1 MTAFKAALFLTVLL
15 TSHAV
20 QAAPV
25 KDLKP
30 QELAAYLAAHETV
43 VVQFT
48 SPDRKCKYC
57 PGAAEAYARA
67 VAPAKDPSVKF
78 ARVQWPVW
86 HKFPDFG
93 KIEKPFGLPEQLI
106 YLKGEVIGSVNGK
119 PGDARVFLAKVQ
131 RARDNPMNTTDRQ
144 RAYMLAAQEPA
155 KPMSAHEDRL
165 VRIMARKD
173 LLSEF
178 LSICEQRFPAV
189 RSKVR
194 KAHHDWVQSQEK
206 DLDRAAIVMLARSNH
221 EDAKLTLSLADE
233 ENGKL
238 QTWVTGDLA
247 ILPRK
252 SPEAGDCLKLANSL
266 GSLPPITQTEMTQ

>member
-1 MTAFKAALFLTVLL
+1 MTAFNSALFLAVLF

-25 KDLKP
+25 TDLKP

-48 SPDRKCKYC
+48 SPDRKCRYC
-57 PGAAEAYARA
+57 LGAADAYARA

-93 KIEKPFGLPEQLI
+93 KVEKPFGLPEQLI
-106 YLKGEVIGSVNGK
+106 YSKSEVIGSVNGK

-131 RARDNPMNTTDRQ
+131 QARDNPMNTKDRQ

-155 KPMSAHEDRL
+155 KPMSAHEERL

-173 LLSEF
+173 LLTEF
-178 LSICEQRFPAV
+178 LSICEQRFPGV

-266 GSLPPITQTEMTQ
+266 GSLPPITQTEMMQ

>member
-1 MTAFKAALFLTVLL
+1 
-15 TSHAV
+15 
-20 QAAPV
+20 V

-48 SPDRKCKYC
+48 SPDRKCRYC
-57 PGAAEAYARA
+57 LGAAEAYARA

-93 KIEKPFGLPEQLI
+93 KVEKPFGVPEQLI
-106 YLKGEVIGSVNGK
+106 YSKGEVIGSVSGK

-131 RARDNPMNTTDRQ
+131 QARDNPMNTTDRQ

-155 KPMSAHEDRL
+155 KPMSAQEDQL

-173 LLSEF
+173 FMTELLST
-178 LSICEQRFPAV
+178 CEERYPEVRRKVQR
-189 RSKVR
+189 
-194 KAHHDWVQSQEK
+194 AHRDWLQSQEK
-206 DLDRAAIVMLARSNH
+206 DLDSAAIVILARSNH
-221 EDAKLTLSLADE
+221 EDAKLTISVADRE
-233 ENGKL
+233 RRKL
-238 QTWVTGDLA
+238 QIWATDHAGL
-247 ILPRK
+247 LPRK
-252 SPEAGDCLKLANSL
+252 TPEAGECLTMAGSL
-266 GSLPPITQTEMTQ
+266 GSLPPIGQAGAGQ